1 MAKPLQPL
9 TIAAPGFLG
18 VNTEESA
25 IGMNPAYAQK
35 ADNCVVDKQG
45 RVASRKGYTAVST
58 NGASVLGSSAG
69 IEAIFEFTDYSGDVR
84 VISAGNNKVFS
95 GTTTLTDITPGGYTI
110 SANNWKIVTLAD
122 HVYMFQRGHEPLA
135 GVDSSGSFV
144 LDNISDMT
152 HASGT
157 PPQANEVLAAFGRL
171 WAADLT
177 GNKHTVYWSDSIAAD
192 NHGGLQWTGGSS
204 GSLDLTTVWP
214 TGYDEIVALTEH
226 NGFLIIFGKN
236 SIVIY
241 EGATAPDTSA
251 FALKDT
257 IEGVGCIERDSVQA
271 TGNDILFLSN
281 RGLMSL
287 GRVVQEKSLPLRDVS
302 KNVRTDLM
310 SAVNGASNPVKSVY
324 SPDDAF
330 YLLTVRDSN
339 LIFCFDV
346 RTPLQDGSFRVTTWS
361 GIEPLAYANKAAGG
375 FYMGLSS
382 GLVEYAGFLDG
393 TSSYEMEYFSNPLD
407 FGSPGVIKMLKKV
420 NLLVEGG
427 ADAQCVLKWSYD
439 YSENYKTQNFKFD
452 SYNAGEFNVSEYN
465 TTAEY
470 AGGVNLNTKKT
481 NATGSGTVVS
491 FGVTATIDDT
501 SFAIQKIDLLTMTG
515 RLL

>member
-1 MAKPLQPL
+1 MSKPLQPL

-25 IGMNPAYAQK
+25 IGMNPAYAQR
-35 ADNCVVDKQG
+35 ADNCIVDKQG
-45 RVASRKGYTAVST
+45 RVASRKGYDAVST
-58 NGASVLGSSAG
+58 NGSSVLGSSEG
-69 IEAIFEFTDYSGDVR
+69 IEAIFEFTSFAGVTT
-84 VISAGNNKVFS
+84 VFSAGNNKIFT
-95 GTTTLTDITPGGYTI
+95 GTTTLSEVTLPGGYTI
-110 SANNWKIVTLAD
+110 SANNWKIISFNNNVYFYQKDHAPLKSAAGSTTLTE
-122 HVYMFQRGHEPLA
+122 VG
-135 GVDSSGSFV
+135 GSSV
-144 LDNISDMT
+144 E
-152 HASGT
+152 
-157 PPQANEVLAAFGRL
+157 ANEVISAFGRV
-171 WAADLT
+171 WAADVT
-177 GNKHTVYWSDSIAAD
+177 GDKHTISVSKLLNGDDFSTGDSFSIDVTQYW
-192 NHGGLQWTGGSS
+192 
-204 GSLDLTTVWP
+204 P
-214 TGYDEIVALTEH
+214 EGYDEIVALTEH
-226 NGFLIIFGKN
+226 NGLFIVFGRHSMLIYDGASGGAGTTSSASSARDTIFL
-236 SIVIY
+236 
-241 EGATAPDTSA
+241 A
-251 FALKDT
+251 DT
-257 IEGVGCIERDSVQA
+257 IEGVGCIERDSIQA
-271 TGNDILFLSN
+271 TGDDILFLSE
-281 RGLMSL
+281 RGVMSL
-287 GRVVQEKSLPLRDVS
+287 GRVIQEKSLPLRDVS

-310 SAVNGASNPVKSVY
+310 ASVNGASNPVKSVY

-330 YLLTVRDSN
+330 YLLTIQDSN

-361 GIEPLAYANKAAGG
+361 GIEPKAYANKAAGG

-452 SYNAGEFNVSEYN
+452 SYNSGEFNVSEYN